1 MTISNIHNTARSL
14 RGSYEELY
22 GNQILSDDVIETI
35 VSEFTTSLPWLKD
48 HDPLEAFNEARI
60 LAKTLKWS
68 SEYNRNQK

>member
-1 MTISNIHNTARSL
+1 MLISMMTSARNL
-14 RGSYEELY
+14 RGQYERMY
-22 GNQILSDDVIETI
+22 DDKVLSEDVIETI

-68 SEYNRNQK
+68 SEYNRNQS